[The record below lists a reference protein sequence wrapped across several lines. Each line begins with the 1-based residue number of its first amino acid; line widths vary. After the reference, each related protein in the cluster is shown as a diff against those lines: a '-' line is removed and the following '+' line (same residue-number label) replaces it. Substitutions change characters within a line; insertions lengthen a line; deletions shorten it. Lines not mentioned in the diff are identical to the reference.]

1 MHWLRY
7 SRCKY
12 TSPGPNQTHQHPHHT
27 STKKTKS
34 FFSGLQP
41 LLLKI
46 YKIHLQAETNKI
58 KENAHPPGGFWL
70 KLFFKPLVLPQQ
82 GKSAASNT
90 MSCGTTCYRW
100 DKKKNTKKDQ
110 WLRTTLAQVFNEL
123 TKREKNKNKWRLK
136 DFFFSNRVTIIVNVF
151 FFYVFLL
158 IKSWSRGQA
167 AMLL

>member
-1 MHWLRY
+1 MTKNALRY

-90 MSCGTTCYRW
+90 MSCGTTCYR
-100 DKKKNTKKDQ
+100 
-110 WLRTTLAQVFNEL
+110 
-123 TKREKNKNKWRLK
+123 
-136 DFFFSNRVTIIVNVF
+136 
-151 FFYVFLL
+151 
-158 IKSWSRGQA
+158 
-167 AMLL
+167 

>member
-7 SRCKY
+7 SLHLVLTRH
-12 TSPGPNQTHQHPHHT
+12 TNILTTHQPRKQKVVH
-27 STKKTKS
+27 
-34 FFSGLQP
+34 FSGLQP

-100 DKKKNTKKDQ
+100 DKKNTKKDQ

-123 TKREKNKNKWRLK
+123 TKRGKKTKTNDVSKI
-136 DFFFSNRVTIIVNVF
+136 FFF
-151 FFYVFLL
+151 
-158 IKSWSRGQA
+158 K
-167 AMLL
+167 